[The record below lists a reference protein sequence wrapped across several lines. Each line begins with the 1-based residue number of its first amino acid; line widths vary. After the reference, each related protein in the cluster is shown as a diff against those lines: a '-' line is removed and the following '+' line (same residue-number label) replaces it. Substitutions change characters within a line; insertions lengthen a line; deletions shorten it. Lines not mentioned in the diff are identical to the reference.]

1 MEGDVHVATEIVI
14 GRGCDGTEAIEIV
27 QRLQPDLVGMDVDM
41 PSIDGLTAALIITTH
56 FPSVQVLLM
65 SAEDSRELLAD
76 WMACGAAAFIHK
88 ARFRQEFQ
96 SFLELTSD
104 SK

>member
-76 WMACGAAAFIHK
+76 GWRAELPPSSI
-88 ARFRQEFQ
+88 RQGFDRN
-96 SFLELTSD
+96 SSHFLN
-104 SK
+104 